1 MALQDNSSAATYSP
15 QQVAGAFVNQYYQT
29 LRNSPEH
36 VHCFYSDSS
45 TLGREDSNGNMIS
58 VTTMS
63 GINTQIMS
71 TDYTRYVIELQTVDA
86 QESYVGCVL
95 ILVTGS
101 FTTPAVKRKFTQS
114 FFLAAQ
120 GNGSYFVLNDMF
132 RFVSEMPSTAK
143 NEVLANHETTSA
155 HESKAPELP
164 SAASLPVDHVVASPS
179 ANDVAPVKNVEMPKV
194 ATPASA
200 VKVTPTAPVEK
211 AAPAPTSAEETA
223 PTSSLAEKAPPAPA
237 PAPPK
242 DVTKRTY
249 ASIVKELKEST
260 LPSPA
265 ATVKSKPSPRPKAAQ
280 NTDKSVTTPS
290 KPAQAINTA
299 PTGDKNIPKSKQA
312 DERGYSIFV
321 KNLPYNATVM
331 MVEQEFKR
339 FGAIKPGGVQVRN
352 RIDGFWFGFVEF
364 ESQNSMQDALKVGT
378 VYFGSRPSY
387 VEEKRTT
394 TRVVNGVITHRDDN
408 AGGSR
413 FQSGRGGYQGENFR
427 GRGDGY
433 GNNGYYRDGDNM
445 RNGYRNDAVRGQGP
459 RGNGYYQNKNGYH
472 QNGYAQNVN
481 QQRRPTQNNGTVN
494 EKVERANGPAKQT
507 PAAA

>member
-249 ASIVKELKEST
+249 ASISC
-260 LPSPA
+260 A
-265 ATVKSKPSPRPKAAQ
+265 A
-280 NTDKSVTTPS
+280 
-290 KPAQAINTA
+290 
-299 PTGDKNIPKSKQA
+299 
-312 DERGYSIFV
+312 ERGYSIFV

-394 TRVVNGVITHRDDN
+394 TRVRQ
-408 AGGSR
+408 R
-413 FQSGRGGYQGENFR
+413 WLPRENFR